1 MRDKALAVLLV
12 GGPGLAFLCA
22 AGSSI
27 RWFAST
33 TVERLADWIE
43 VIVGE
48 AENLLATAFS
58 HFLRLIPV
66 HILFVDEAFCTSRS
80 VYKSHDHFFTSWC
93 PENCFF

>member
-58 HFLRLIPV
+58 HFLHAGSLAMLFCLLNLLLTPFCLHFGSIWIPRW
-66 HILFVDEAFCTSRS
+66 S
-80 VYKSHDHFFTSWC
+80 
-93 PENCFF
+93 P